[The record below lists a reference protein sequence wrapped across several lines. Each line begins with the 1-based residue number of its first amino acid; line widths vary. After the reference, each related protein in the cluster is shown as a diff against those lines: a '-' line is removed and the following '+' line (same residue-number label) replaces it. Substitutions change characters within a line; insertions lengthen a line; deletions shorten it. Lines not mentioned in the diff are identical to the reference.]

1 MHRPSETVRQHV
13 SRFGNAPEST
23 TSSQIHLVWNAG
35 WLGLGPGTGT
45 VIPQTESPT
54 MTSTA
59 ATAWVCNLKCILQYR
74 GYIMWNKIIF
84 KLDSLRWFSQRR
96 SPTPHFCGGAHTG
109 GYDPQIRSRP
119 KFLYNAPTPSFIII
133 CLLVRK
139 LSCWQTNTQANKL
152 TNKQMPLKA
161 SNALRYAT
169 TLGNY
174 FIRGRRPA

>member
-1 MHRPSETVRQHV
+1 MHRPSETVRQHA

-74 GYIMWNKIIF
+74 GYVMWNKIIS

-96 SPTPHFCGGAHTG
+96 SPTPHFCGVRTR
-109 GYDPQIRSRP
+109 GYDSQIRTP
-119 KFLYNAPTPSFIII
+119 TKFLYNAPTPSFIII

-139 LSCWQTNTQANKL
+139 LSCWQTN
-152 TNKQMPLKA
+152 KQTPLKTC
-161 SNALRYAT
+161 NALRYAA

-174 FIRGRRPA
+174 VVIISAFVDVRLK